1 MSKINSEG
9 WLFRGLKSAKE
20 EAQRYPKH
28 RREALVSDKEF
39 ALNPI
44 DDEPAKIDP
53 GFVKDFS
60 SRDAALLAVNLIVD
74 HQRSGLKYSD
84 ILKYP
89 GFISLFKSFWHDKS
103 KRELIIKLKNMVRD
117 LRESRSELDDDWVY
131 AQEFFKSRK
140 RGKNVKST

>member
-1 MSKINSEG
+1 MSKIDSEG
-9 WLFRGLKSAKE
+9 WLYRGLKRAKE
-20 EAQRYPKH
+20 DAKSFPKH

-39 ALNPI
+39 ALNPV
-44 DDEPAKIDP
+44 DNKPMKKDP

-89 GFISLFKSFWHDKS
+89 GFISLFKPFWHDKS
-103 KRELIIKLKNMVRD
+103 KQELIIKLKNMVRD
-117 LRESRSELDDDWVY
+117 LRESRSELDDDWID
-131 AQEFFKSRK
+131 AQKFFKSR
-140 RGKNVKST
+140 RRR